1 MEEIAV
7 GQLTIRFLLEG
18 DESNG
23 SVAMFETEVPPG
35 AHVPTPHSH
44 DAYEETLYGLEGVA
58 TWTIEG
64 REIEVGPGE
73 FVCIKRG
80 EVHGFV
86 NNGTET
92 FRQLAAVSPAAI
104 GAQFFR
110 EMGELR
116 AGDGPPDREAI
127 GAVMRRHGLTP
138 AG

>member
-18 DESNG
+18 DASNG

-35 AHVPTPHSH
+35 AHVPAPHSH
-44 DAYEETLYGLEGVA
+44 DAYEETLYGLAGVA
-58 TWTIEG
+58 TWTVEG
-64 REIEVGPGE
+64 RELEVGPGE
-73 FVCIKRG
+73 CVCIKRG

-92 FRQLAAVSPAAI
+92 FRQLAVVSPAVI

-110 EMGELR
+110 DM
-116 AGDGPPDREAI
+116 
-127 GAVMRRHGLTP
+127 GAVLG
-138 AG
+138 GKG